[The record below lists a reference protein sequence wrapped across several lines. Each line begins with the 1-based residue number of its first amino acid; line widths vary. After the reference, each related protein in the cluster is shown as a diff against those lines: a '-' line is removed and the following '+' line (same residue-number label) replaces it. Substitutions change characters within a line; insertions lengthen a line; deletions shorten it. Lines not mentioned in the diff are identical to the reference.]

1 MMHIHHMPLP
11 SDPSCACASLRKAA
25 RAVSRVY
32 DEALSGTGMT
42 IAQFS
47 VLRNVARAGEIP
59 LSRLAEALVMDRT
72 SLYRALAPLERQGWI
87 EIVGAPQGRTRIASL
102 TDAGR
107 AAMDGATAPWEA
119 AQKRLIGAMGADAWA
134 ALESLLRGVVQ
145 VADPVDRKES

>member
-1 MMHIHHMPLP
+1 MCVTSLP
-11 SDPSCACASLRKAA
+11 SDSPCACTSLRKAA

-47 VLRNVARAGEIP
+47 VLRHVARGGETP

-87 EIVGAPQGRTRIASL
+87 EVAQAARGRARIASL

-107 AAMDGATAPWEA
+107 AAMEGATGPWRA
-119 AQKRLIGAMGADAWA
+119 AQERLIGAFGADDWTR
-134 ALESLLRGVVQ
+134 LETLLRGVVD
-145 VADPVDRKES
+145 VAGPTHD

>member
-1 MMHIHHMPLP
+1 MTTAAP
-11 SDPSCACASLRKAA
+11 SDSPCACTSLRKAA

-32 DEALSGTGMT
+32 DEALSDTGMT

-47 VLRNVARAGEIP
+47 VLRHVARGGETP

-87 EIVGAPQGRTRIASL
+87 AIAGAPQGRARIASL

-107 AAMDGATAPWEA
+107 TAMDAATAPWIA
-119 AQKRLIGAMGADAWA
+119 AQERLIGALGAGDWA
-134 ALESLLRGVVQ
+134 KLETLLRGVVD
-145 VADPVDRKES
+145 VAGDCKEA

>member
-1 MMHIHHMPLP
+1 M
-11 SDPSCACASLRKAA
+11 
-25 RAVSRVY
+25 SRVY

-47 VLRNVARAGEIP
+47 VLRHIARGGETP

-87 EIVGAPQGRTRIASL
+87 KVAQAARGRARIASL

-107 AAMDGATAPWEA
+107 AAMERATGPWRD
-119 AQKRLIGAMGADAWA
+119 AQERLIGAFGADDWTK
-134 ALESLLRGVVQ
+134 LETLLRGVVD
-145 VADPVDRKES
+145 VAGPAHD

>member
-1 MMHIHHMPLP
+1 MALP
-11 SDPSCACASLRKAA
+11 SDTPCACTSLRKAA

-47 VLRNVARAGEIP
+47 VLRHVARGGEVP

-87 EIVGAPQGRTRIASL
+87 EIACAPQGRARIASL
-102 TDAGR
+102 TEAGR
-107 AAMDGATAPWEA
+107 GAMEGATAPWKA
-119 AQKRLIGAMGADAWA
+119 AQERLIGAMGADEWT
-134 ALESLLRGVVQ
+134 ALETLLRGVVD
-145 VADPVDRKES
+145 VAGPSHA